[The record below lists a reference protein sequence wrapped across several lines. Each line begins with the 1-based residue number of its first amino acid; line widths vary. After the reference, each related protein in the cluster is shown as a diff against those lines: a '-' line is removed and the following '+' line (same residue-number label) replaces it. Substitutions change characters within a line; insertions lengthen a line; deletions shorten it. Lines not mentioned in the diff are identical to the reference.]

1 MTHPR
6 NVIMN
11 VFKTGLVCASI
22 YGLASRVDD
31 NDDSAN

>member
-11 VFKTGLVCASI
+11 VFRNGLV
-22 YGLASRVDD
+22 YGLASRADD
-31 NDDSAN
+31 NDDSAI